1 MRNIFL
7 SAAAAALLISF
18 AYGAHAFP
26 AASAAAGYGNSGVI
40 LVEDGCGRDW
50 HRGVDGRC
58 RPDRER
64 ERIIVAP
71 IPRVAIDPPVVV
83 VEPRGCPRGSHWS
96 ERFRRCVL
104 N

>member
-1 MRNIFL
+1 MRNVFL
-7 SAAAAALLISF
+7 SAAAAAMLISF

-26 AASAAAGYGNSGVI
+26 AASAAGGYGNSGVI

-50 HRGVDGRC
+50 HRGLDGRC

-64 ERIIVAP
+64 VIVAP
-71 IPRVAIDPPVVV
+71 IPRVVVDPPVVV
-83 VEPRGCPRGSHWS
+83 VEPRGCPHGSHWS
-96 ERFRRCVL
+96 ERFRRCIL